1 MAIRKQKCWWC
12 RRQSQCRWRT
22 NCRKSCWFND
32 SDYVVNS
39 IWHFGVK
46 IIISITTKIMAP
58 WGRMKDLVGVF
69 QDGDQHCFC
78 ILIYAGWHMYIGS
91 VWHNVMTHLTIERNK
106 YDTPSDSW
114 CDKCQSRKNDCVSI
128 LTSKAKQL
136 WGWAEL
142 ESALRRVTFVQ
153 HCSEA

>member
-1 MAIRKQKCWWC
+1 MATLKTDICWWF
-12 RRQSQCRWRT
+12 
-22 NCRKSCWFND
+22 NDHNVDEYEIAAKSCRFND

-78 ILIYAGWHMYIGS
+78 ILIYAGCHMYIGNDTMS
-91 VWHNVMTHLTIERNK
+91 WLMWQLKEIWHTK
-106 YDTPSDSW
+106 W

-136 WGWAEL
+136 WSWSEL